1 MTDNPQTKVDSPWK
15 DLLERYFEDFML
27 FFFPQ
32 AHRRIDW
39 TRKVEF
45 LDKELLAVVGDAEI
59 GTRFA
64 DKLVK
69 VYLLNGEENWILVHV
84 EIQSQE
90 EAEFALRMY
99 TYNYRIYDR
108 YKKFVVSLA
117 ILGDENSNW
126 RPSQYNRQLF
136 GCGISFRFPVVKL
149 LDYEQRLSELEQSRN
164 PFATVVMAHLQ
175 AKATASNRI
184 ERKQQKLNLV
194 KKLYELGFER
204 DSIII
209 FFRFI
214 DWMMTLPN
222 DLAKEFWR
230 EYSDFE
236 ESKRMQ
242 YVTSVERIG
251 IEKGVL
257 QGLLEA
263 IELGLELKFGADALS
278 LMEEISQI
286 GDIEQLRAVKDG
298 IKTVNSIEEL
308 QQVYRP
314 NAE

>member
-1 MTDNPQTKVDSPWK
+1 
-15 DLLERYFEDFML
+15 
-27 FFFPQ
+27 
-32 AHRRIDW
+32 
-39 TRKVEF
+39 
-45 LDKELLAVVGDAEI
+45 
-59 GTRFA
+59 
-64 DKLVK
+64 
-69 VYLLNGEENWILVHV
+69 
-84 EIQSQE
+84 
-90 EAEFALRMY
+90 MY

-117 ILGDENSNW
+117 ILGDENRSW

-136 GCGISFRFPVVKL
+136 GCGIRFRFPVVKL
-149 LDYEQRLSELEQSRN
+149 LDYEQRLSELEQNRN

-209 FFRFI
+209 LFRFI
-214 DWMMTLPN
+214 DWMMAVHS

-278 LMEEISQI
+278 LMEEIYHI
-286 GDIEQLRAVKDG
+286 DNIVQLRAVKDG

>member
-1 MTDNPQTKVDSPWK
+1 MINNPQTKFDSPWK
-15 DLLERYFEDFML
+15 DVLERYFEDFIL

-32 AHRRIDW
+32 THRRIDW

-45 LDKELLAVVGDAEI
+45 LDKELLSVVGDAEI

-84 EIQSQE
+84 EVQSQE

-99 TYNYRIYDR
+99 TYNYRIYDK
-108 YKKFVVSLA
+108 YQKFVVSLA
-117 ILGDENSNW
+117 ILGDENPNW

-175 AKATASNRI
+175 AKATTGDRT
-184 ERKQQKLNLV
+184 ERKQRKLALV

-209 FFRFI
+209 LFRFI
-214 DWMMTLPN
+214 DWMMTLPS
-222 DLAKEFWR
+222 DLAKEFWQ

-263 IELGLELKFGADALS
+263 IELGLELKFGTDALS

-286 GDIEQLRAVKDG
+286 DNIEQLRTVKDG
-298 IKTVNSIEEL
+298 IKTVNSVEEL
-308 QQVYRP
+308 QQIYQP
-314 NAE
+314 KTE

>member
-1 MTDNPQTKVDSPWK
+1 MTDNPQTKFDSPWK
-15 DLLERYFEDFML
+15 DVLERYFEDFML

-39 TRKVEF
+39 TKKVEF

-90 EAEFALRMY
+90 EVEFALRMY

-117 ILGDENSNW
+117 ILGDENRSW

-136 GCGISFRFPVVKL
+136 GCGIRFRFPVVKL

-175 AKATASNRI
+175 AKATASNRT
-184 ERKQQKLNLV
+184 ERKQQKLTLV
-194 KKLYELGFER
+194 KRLYELGFER

-209 FFRFI
+209 LFRFI

-278 LMEEISQI
+278 LMEEIYHI
-286 GDIEQLRAVKDG
+286 DNIEQLRAVKDG